1 MVKGKNTDNRCG
13 NIERGRWYMRQK
25 ILEKSIFL
33 FDQKGFTNT
42 SIQEIVDLIG
52 VSKGTFYYYYKNKEE
67 LLKDIHLRYIENLIT
82 QQEIILQDPDKDFS
96 KKLYDIVYM
105 VIRNIRTQRP
115 IARIF
120 FREMRH
126 LSDKH
131 LEEIHSK
138 RNIFR
143 KNYQAMI
150 EEGIKK
156 GEFTN
161 TLRPDILTFGILGMT
176 NWSYYWFNPDGEIS
190 EEELTKTYLTI
201 LLNGIGRT
209 QVCEGLPEKS

>member
-1 MVKGKNTDNRCG
+1 
-13 NIERGRWYMRQK
+13 MRQK
-25 ILEKSIFL
+25 ILEKSIYL
-33 FDQKGFTNT
+33 FDQKGFTGT
-42 SIQEIVDLIG
+42 SIQEIVDVLG

-67 LLKDIHLRYIENLIT
+67 LLKDIHLRYIENLIAE
-82 QQEIILQDPDKDFS
+82 QDKILQDSVKDY
-96 KKLYDIVYM
+96 KEQLYQIVYM

-126 LSDKH
+126 LSEKH
-131 LEEIHSK
+131 MDEIHVK
-138 RNIFR
+138 RNVFR
-143 KNYQAMI
+143 GNYQTMI
-150 EEGIKK
+150 EAGIKK

-190 EEELTKTYLTI
+190 EEELTKTYINI
-201 LLNGIGRT
+201 LLHGIGRD
-209 QVCEGLPEKS
+209 